1 MANVGTTFMRQ
12 SSFLDVVAKK
22 IRHGTISLDSLK
34 YRALEKWSL
43 SQVSSQ
49 QASMDIGNPA
59 INKGN
64 SIYHANSSGLDPKRA
79 HSPFTGNCSS
89 ITVTQDGWQLP
100 AWRDR
105 RKHLGRPSKRG
116 SRRTKGSCNL
126 PSCSHYLTSG
136 ILVSRPPRHV

>member
-89 ITVTQDGWQLP
+89 ITVTTNEEL
-100 AWRDR
+100 
-105 RKHLGRPSKRG
+105 K
-116 SRRTKGSCNL
+116 
-126 PSCSHYLTSG
+126 
-136 ILVSRPPRHV
+136 